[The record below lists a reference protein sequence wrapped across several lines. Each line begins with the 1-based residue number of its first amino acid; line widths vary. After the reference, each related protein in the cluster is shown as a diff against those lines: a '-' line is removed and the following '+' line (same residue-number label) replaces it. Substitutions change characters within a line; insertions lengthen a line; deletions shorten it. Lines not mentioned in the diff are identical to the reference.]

1 MFRAL
6 NNRCERK
13 SVKKR
18 ARTHAVKSLLK
29 SVKCSENGTAVARAA
44 VTEGNPKRIC
54 RRIWRAGSM
63 PEKLTNKCPKI
74 SNGYMFR
81 GMNRHE
87 GHLRHQQ
94 RDVSKV
100 REFTKIYTP
109 PLMRTKSLIRAMT
122 TR

>member
-1 MFRAL
+1 MFRQL
-6 NNRCERK
+6 NNRCERE

-29 SVKCSENGTAVARAA
+29 PVKCSENETTVARAA
-44 VTEGNPKRIC
+44 VTRGDPQRIC
-54 RRIWRAGSM
+54 RRVWRGGSI
-63 PEKLTNKCPKI
+63 PEKLTNKCPEI
-74 SNGYMFR
+74 SNEYMFK

-87 GHLRHQQ
+87 GHLRNQR

-109 PLMRTKSLIRAMT
+109 PS
-122 TR
+122 